1 MSNDTSEATYAQA
14 ELAADIVVAYV
25 SNNVISAKDLPALIG
40 EVHAALAGLG
50 GTVAPAAAAEPKV
63 EKPTAAAIKKSI
75 TPDALISFI
84 DGKPYKTLKR
94 HLGMHGLDA
103 YSYRARYGLP
113 SDYPMTAPS
122 YSERR
127 SALAKGL
134 GLGRLGGR
142 ARKQAVE

>member
-14 ELAADIVVAYV
+14 ELAAEIVMAYV
-25 SNNVISAKDLPALIG
+25 SNNVLPAKDLPTLIG

-50 GTVAPAAAAEPKV
+50 GTVAPAAAEPKV

-127 SALAKGL
+127 SALAKDL

-142 ARKQAVE
+142 ARKQAAE

>member
-14 ELAADIVVAYV
+14 KLTAEIVMAYV
-25 SNNVISAKDLPALIG
+25 SNNILPAKDLPALIG
-40 EVHAALAGLG
+40 EVDAALARLG
-50 GTVAPAAAAEPKV
+50 GAVTPADAAEPVV
-63 EKPTAAAIKKSI
+63 EKPKAAAIKKSI

-94 HLGMHGLDA
+94 HISLHGLDA
-103 YSYRARYGLP
+103 YSYRERYGLP

-127 SALAKGL
+127 SALAKGM
-134 GLGRLGGR
+134 GFGRLGGR
-142 ARKQAVE
+142 ARKQAAE